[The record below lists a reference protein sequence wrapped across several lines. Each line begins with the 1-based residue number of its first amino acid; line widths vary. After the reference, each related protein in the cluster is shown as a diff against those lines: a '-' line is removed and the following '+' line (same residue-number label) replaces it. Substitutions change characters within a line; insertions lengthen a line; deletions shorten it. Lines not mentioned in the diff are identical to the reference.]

1 MIKIKFESGESKEF
15 NLTTF
20 GGSDLS
26 NLKLHTSIF
35 EGYSLIY
42 INFNYKYL
50 FNVNFAYCNLRIKS
64 NVNIV
69 NKIVIEV
76 VSL

>member
-35 EGYSLIY
+35 EGYSLI
-42 INFNYKYL
+42 
-50 FNVNFAYCNLRIKS
+50 
-64 NVNIV
+64 
-69 NKIVIEV
+69 
-76 VSL
+76 